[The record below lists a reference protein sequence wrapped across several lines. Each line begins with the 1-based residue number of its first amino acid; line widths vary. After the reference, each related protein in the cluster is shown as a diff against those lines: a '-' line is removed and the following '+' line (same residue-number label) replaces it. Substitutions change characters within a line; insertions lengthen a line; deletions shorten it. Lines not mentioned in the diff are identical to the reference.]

1 MSVFVLDRN
10 GKALMPCT
18 ERRAKLLLARDR
30 ARVHRMLPFSIRLI
44 DRQAAS
50 CEFQALRIKL
60 DPGSKSTGVALVR
73 EMVSGGIAVL
83 NLFKL
88 IHRGRQISEALT
100 ARRNM
105 RSRRRTANLRYRQPR
120 FLNRGNKQASWLA
133 PSLQHRV
140 DTTMAWVT
148 RLSKLAPISAISQEL
163 VKFDMQQM
171 ESPEISGV
179 EYQQGTLLGY
189 EVREYLLEKFNRTC
203 VYCDANDT
211 PLQIDH
217 LHPRAKGG
225 TNRISNL
232 VLACGPCNQR
242 KAAQDIN
249 LFLAKEPV
257 RLKRILAQAKKPL
270 KDAAAVN
277 STRWALFNALKTTG
291 LSIEVASGG
300 KTKYNRS
307 RLNIPKTH
315 ALDAVCVG
323 SVESIE
329 NWDKPTLN
337 IKSMG
342 RGCYQRTRLTA
353 FGFPRGYL
361 TRIKNIKGFQTG
373 DMVKATVTKGKKIGS
388 YAGRVAVRAT
398 GSFNIQTAT
407 EVIQG
412 ISHRYCKIVQ
422 RGDGY
427 GYSQSGAINGNS
439 RGQVGSRA
447 RIASQP
453 ALTLPALMP
462 MFHAQI

>member
-1 MSVFVLDRN
+1 MAVFVLDRN
-10 GKALMPCT
+10 GKALMPCN
-18 ERRAKLLLARDR
+18 EKRAKLLLARNR
-30 ARVHRMLPFSIRLI
+30 ARVHRILPFSIRLI
-44 DRQAAS
+44 DRKASS

-60 DPGSKSTGVALVR
+60 DPGSKATGMALVR
-73 EMVSGGIAVL
+73 EAESGGIAVL
-83 NLFKL
+83 NLFEL

-105 RSRRRTANLRYRQPR
+105 RRRRRSANLRHRAPR
-120 FLNRGNKQASWLA
+120 FLNRGNKQSSWLA
-133 PSLQHRV
+133 PSLQHRIN
-140 DTTMAWVT
+140 TTMAWVN

-203 VYCDANDT
+203 VYCDAKDT
-211 PLQIDH
+211 PLQIEH
-217 LHPRAKGG
+217 IHPKANGG

-232 VLACGPCNQR
+232 ALSCGPCNQR
-242 KAAQDIN
+242 KAAEDIN
-249 LFLAKEPV
+249 HFLAKDPV
-257 RLKRILAQAKKPL
+257 RLNRILAQVKKPL

-277 STRWALFNALKTTG
+277 ATRWALFNALKTTN
-291 LSIEVASGG
+291 LPVEIASGG
-300 KTKYNRS
+300 KTKYNRC

-315 ALDAVCVG
+315 ALDAACVG
-323 SVESIE
+323 SVDSIE
-329 NWDKPTLN
+329 SWDKPTLN

-361 TRIKNIKGFQTG
+361 TRIKNIQGFQTG
-373 DMVKATVTKGKKIGS
+373 DMVKATVTKGKKIGVYS
-388 YAGRVAVRAT
+388 GRVAVRAT
-398 GSFNIQTAT
+398 GNFNIQAAT

-427 GYSQSGAINGNS
+427 GYSQTGAINGNR

-447 RIASQP
+447 RIAEQS
-453 ALTLPALMP
+453 ALTSLALSP
-462 MFHAQI
+462 VFHAQI

>member
-232 VLACGPCNQR
+232 VLACGPCNQG

-249 LFLAKEPV
+249 LFLAKESV

-407 EVIQG
+407 EAIQG

-453 ALTLPALMP
+453 ALTSPALMP

>member
-10 GKALMPCT
+10 GKALMPCN
-18 ERRAKLLLARDR
+18 EKRAKLLLARNR
-30 ARVHRMLPFSIRLI
+30 ARVHRILPFSIRLI
-44 DRQAAS
+44 DRHAAS

-60 DPGSKSTGVALVR
+60 DPGSKTTGMALVR
-73 EMVSGGIAVL
+73 EADDGGIAAL
-83 NLFKL
+83 NLFEL

-100 ARRNM
+100 ARRHM
-105 RSRRRTANLRYRQPR
+105 RRRRRTANLRYRAPR
-120 FLNRGNKQASWLA
+120 FLNRGNKQSGWLA
-133 PSLQHRV
+133 PSLQHRI
-140 DTTMAWVT
+140 DTMMAWVN

-171 ESPEISGV
+171 ELPEISGV

-189 EVREYLLEKFNRTC
+189 EMREYLLEKFNRTC
-203 VYCDANDT
+203 VYCDAKDT
-211 PLQIDH
+211 PLQIEH
-217 LHPRAKGG
+217 IHPKANGG

-232 VLACGPCNQR
+232 ALACGPCNQR

-249 LFLAKEPV
+249 LFLAKDPV
-257 RLKRILAQAKKPL
+257 RLKRILAQVKKPL

-277 STRWALFNALKTTG
+277 ATRWALLNALKATG
-291 LSIEVASGG
+291 LSVEVASGG

-315 ALDAVCVG
+315 ALDAICVG
-323 SVESIE
+323 EVNSVHD
-329 NWDKPTLN
+329 WDKPTLN

-361 TRIKNIKGFQTG
+361 TRVKNIQGFQTG
-373 DMVKATVTKGKKIGS
+373 DMIKATVTKGKKIGVYS
-388 YAGRVAVRAT
+388 GRIAVRAS
-398 GSFNIQTAT
+398 GNFNIQTAT

-427 GYSQSGAINGNS
+427 GYSQTGAINGNS
-439 RGQVGSRA
+439 RVQAGSRA
-447 RIASQP
+447 RIASQSALTSP
-453 ALTLPALMP
+453 ALSPV
-462 MFHAQI
+462 FHAQI

>member
-189 EVREYLLEKFNRTC
+189 EVQEYLLEKFNRTC

-232 VLACGPCNQR
+232 VLACGPCNQG

-257 RLKRILAQAKKPL
+257 RLKRILAQVKKPL

-329 NWDKPTLN
+329 NWNKPTLN

-453 ALTLPALMP
+453 ALTPPALMP

>member
-1 MSVFVLDRN
+1 
-10 GKALMPCT
+10 
-18 ERRAKLLLARDR
+18 
-30 ARVHRMLPFSIRLI
+30 
-44 DRQAAS
+44 
-50 CEFQALRIKL
+50 
-60 DPGSKSTGVALVR
+60 
-73 EMVSGGIAVL
+73 
-83 NLFKL
+83 
-88 IHRGRQISEALT
+88 
-100 ARRNM
+100 
-105 RSRRRTANLRYRQPR
+105 
-120 FLNRGNKQASWLA
+120 
-133 PSLQHRV
+133 
-140 DTTMAWVT
+140 
-148 RLSKLAPISAISQEL
+148 
-163 VKFDMQQM
+163 MQQM

-189 EVREYLLEKFNRTC
+189 EVREYLLGKFNRSC
-203 VYCDANDT
+203 VYCEAKDT
-211 PLQIDH
+211 PLQIEH
-217 LHPRAKGG
+217 LHPKAKGG

-232 VLACGPCNQR
+232 ALACGPCNQR

-249 LFLAKEPV
+249 VFLAKDPV
-257 RLKRILAQAKKPL
+257 RLRRILANVKKPL

-277 STRWALFNALKTTG
+277 ATRWALFNALKTIN
-291 LSIEVASGG
+291 LPVEIASGG

-329 NWDKPTLN
+329 NWDKPTLT

-373 DMVKATVTKGKKIGS
+373 DMVKAAVTKGKKIGI
-388 YAGRVAVRAT
+388 YAGRVAVRAS
-398 GSFNIQTAT
+398 GNFNIQTDT

-427 GYSQSGAINGNS
+427 GYSQTGAINGNS

-447 RIASQP
+447 RIASQS
-453 ALTLPALMP
+453 ALTSLALSP
-462 MFHAQI
+462 VFHAQI

>member
-1 MSVFVLDRN
+1 MAVFVLDRN

-18 ERRAKLLLARDR
+18 EKRAKLLLARNR
-30 ARVHRMLPFSIRLI
+30 ARVHRMLPFTIRII
-44 DRQAAS
+44 DRHAAS
-50 CEFQALRIKL
+50 CEFQVLRIKL
-60 DPGSKSTGVALVR
+60 DPGSKTTGIVLVR
-73 EMVSGGIAVL
+73 EFNGGIAVL
-83 NLFKL
+83 NLFEL

-105 RSRRRTANLRYRQPR
+105 RRRRRSANLRYRQPR
-120 FLNRGNKQASWLA
+120 FLNRGNKQSGWLA
-133 PSLQHRV
+133 PSLQHRI
-140 DTTMAWVT
+140 DTTMAWVN
-148 RLSKLAPISAISQEL
+148 RLNKLAPISAISQEL

-203 VYCDANDT
+203 VYCDAKDT
-211 PLQIDH
+211 PLQVEH
-217 LHPRAKGG
+217 LHPKANGG
-225 TNRISNL
+225 SNRISNL
-232 VLACGPCNQR
+232 ALACGPCNQS

-249 LFLAKEPV
+249 IFLAKDLV
-257 RLKRILAQAKKPL
+257 RLKRILAQVKKPL

-277 STRWALFNALKTTG
+277 ATRWALFNALKTTN
-291 LSIEVASGG
+291 LPIEIASGG

-307 RLNIPKTH
+307 RLNMPKTH

-323 SVESIE
+323 AVESIE
-329 NWDKPTLN
+329 DWNKPTLN
-337 IKSMG
+337 IKPMG

-361 TRIKNIKGFQTG
+361 TRIKNIQGFQTG
-373 DMVKATVTKGKKIGS
+373 DMVKATVLKGKKNGIHT
-388 YAGRVAVRAT
+388 GRVAVRAS

-412 ISHRYCKIVQ
+412 ISHRYCQIVQ

-427 GYSQSGAINGNS
+427 GYSQSGAVNGKS
-439 RGQVGSRA
+439 RVQVGSKA
-447 RIASQP
+447 WIISQSALTSP
-453 ALTLPALMP
+453 ALSPV
-462 MFHAQI
+462 FHAQI

>member
-1 MSVFVLDRN
+1 MAVFVLDRH

-18 ERRAKLLLARDR
+18 EKRAKLLLARNR
-30 ARVHRMLPFSIRLI
+30 ARVHRILPFSIRLI
-44 DRQAAS
+44 DRKAS
-50 CEFQALRIKL
+50 SCDFQALRIKL
-60 DPGSKSTGVALVR
+60 DPGSKTTGMALVR
-73 EMVSGGIAVL
+73 ELDGGIAVL
-83 NLFKL
+83 NLFEL
-88 IHRGRQISEALT
+88 IHRGRQISDALT
-100 ARRNM
+100 ARKNM
-105 RSRRRTANLRYRQPR
+105 RCHRRTANLRYRQPR
-120 FLNRGNKQASWLA
+120 FLNRGNQQSGWLA
-133 PSLQHRV
+133 PSLQHRI
-140 DTTMAWVT
+140 DTTMAWVS

-163 VKFDMQQM
+163 VKFDLQQM

-203 VYCDANDT
+203 VYCDAKDT

-217 LHPRAKGG
+217 LHPKANGG

-232 VLACGPCNQR
+232 ALACGPCNQR

-249 LFLAKEPV
+249 LFLVKDPT
-257 RLKRILAQAKKPL
+257 RLKRILTQVKKPL

-277 STRWALFNALKTTG
+277 STRWALFNALKTTN
-291 LSIEVASGG
+291 LPVEIASGG

-323 SVESIE
+323 NVDSIE
-329 NWDKPTLN
+329 SWDKPTLN

-353 FGFPRGYL
+353 SGFPRGYL
-361 TRIKNIKGFQTG
+361 TRIKNIQGFQTG
-373 DMVKATVTKGKKIGS
+373 DMVKATVTKGKKIGTYS
-388 YAGRVAVRAT
+388 GRVAVRAS
-398 GSFNIQTAT
+398 GNFNIQTTT

-412 ISHRYCKIVQ
+412 ISHRYCQIVQ

-427 GYSQSGAINGNS
+427 GYSQTGAINGNR

-447 RIASQP
+447 RIARQS
-453 ALTLPALMP
+453 ALTFSALMP
-462 MFHAQI
+462 VFHAQIL

>member
-232 VLACGPCNQR
+232 VLACGPCNQG

-257 RLKRILAQAKKPL
+257 RLKRILAQVKKPL

-453 ALTLPALMP
+453 ALTSPALMP